1 MIEIDNLQIK
11 EFIQV
16 PALSYC
22 TVVLTIRLTLRFGH
36 NNFLAERRRF

>member
-1 MIEIDNLQIK
+1 MIEVDNLQIK
-11 EFIQV
+11 DSIQV

-36 NNFLAERRRF
+36 YRFLAGRRQF